1 MFTALWVRQ
10 WKFLVQ
16 IQIWWIFFEWYNIS
30 FTKTWT
36 ARLWN
41 MKFMKTK
48 QAIPKKN
55 ILKLLFLQSSPSS
68 WNVQFRDYRST
79 GPWILFKSFLQ
90 PAWID
95 TGSIGNPSSAV
106 GCVQLVL
113 KYILKVKLYRGQ
125 SPNIFSEIII
135 PRENGRC
142 GGNIPIFYRAWP
154 IVHWLSRQESLRYVL
169 HLKSNHLFS
178 VHLSTVQL
186 FNMAA
191 CQEALKIIA
200 KFRTGLKLGKSLHN
214 WACQPWKLPHNWSL
228 EKHEVIPIG
237 SGSPGPSLIN

>member
-1 MFTALWVRQ
+1 M
-10 WKFLVQ
+10 
-16 IQIWWIFFEWYNIS
+16 IFFDWYNIS
-30 FTKTWT
+30 FIKTWR
-36 ARLWN
+36 AGLWN
-41 MKFMKTK
+41 LKFMKTK

-95 TGSIGNPSSAV
+95 TGSMWNPSSSV

-200 KFRTGLKLGKSLHN
+200 KFRT
-214 WACQPWKLPHNWSL
+214 
-228 EKHEVIPIG
+228 VPIG
-237 SGSPGPSLIN
+237 AKTGEKSSQLSLSAMEIAPQLKFRKTWSNSYRVRVPGTVPNKLSQKYSNHASL